1 VYNTVLQKSKKKSM
15 AEKISTLQQALH
27 VVEALDPEEQAIL
40 VDVISKRLS
49 LERRNELLKEVAQ
62 ARDDYQQG
70 NVKRGSVADLM
81 AELDE

>member
-1 VYNTVLQKSKKKSM
+1 M
-15 AEKISTLQQALH
+15 PEKITTLQQALD

-40 VDVISKRLS
+40 VNVISKRLS
-49 LERRNELLKEVAQ
+49 QQRPNELLKEVAQ

>member
-1 VYNTVLQKSKKKSM
+1 M

-49 LERRNELLKEVAQ
+49 LERRNELLKEVVQ

-81 AELDE
+81 GELDE